1 VTAELK
7 AVPWAQ
13 ALEVIL
19 KTNKLAA
26 EVDGRIWW
34 IAPK

>member
-7 AVPWAQ
+7 DVPGDQ
-13 ALEVIL
+13 ALAVLL
-19 KTNKLAA
+19 KAHGLAA
-26 EVDGRIWW
+26 EGGGRIWW